1 MNMQSWGMIKNRAR
15 VAELKVVFFI
25 LLQRNNY
32 LANGRVIV
40 FKTIY
45 EVMKSFNIRA
55 ILIKSFYVANIHA
68 ILITSFY
75 VKI

>member
-1 MNMQSWGMIKNRAR
+1 MIKNRAR

-45 EVMKSFNIRA
+45 AS
-55 ILIKSFYVANIHA
+55 
-68 ILITSFY
+68 
-75 VKI
+75 